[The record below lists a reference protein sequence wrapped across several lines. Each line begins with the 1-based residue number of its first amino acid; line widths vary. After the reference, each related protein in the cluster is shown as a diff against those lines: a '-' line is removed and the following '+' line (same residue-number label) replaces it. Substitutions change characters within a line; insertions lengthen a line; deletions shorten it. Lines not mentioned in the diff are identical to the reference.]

1 MLDFSSVGTNDLVQ
15 YTLATD
21 RANAAVS
28 EYYDECHPAVLRF
41 IAEAVRR
48 VCGAGKE
55 ISVCGEMASNPIEAL
70 ALIGLGYRNLSSN
83 GASFGRIKSMV
94 RSVNTEEIADYM
106 RLLLKSTKN
115 TLRPQLIAYAYDH
128 GIEIY

>member
-1 MLDFSSVGTNDLVQ
+1 MFTVPS
-15 YTLATD
+15 
-21 RANAAVS
+21 AA
-28 EYYDECHPAVLRF
+28 
-41 IAEAVRR
+41 
-48 VCGAGKE
+48 KW
-55 ISVCGEMASNPIEAL
+55 ASNPIEAL

-115 TLRPQLIAYAYDH
+115 TLRPAINCVCL
-128 GIEIY
+128 

>member
-1 MLDFSSVGTNDLVQ
+1 MKTIVDKAD
-15 YTLATD
+15 
-21 RANAAVS
+21 AAGV
-28 EYYDECHPAVLRF
+28 YC
-41 IAEAVRR
+41 
-48 VCGAGKE
+48 
-55 ISVCGEMASNPIEAL
+55 SVCGEMASNPIEAL